1 MINKLAIVMMLAAA
15 LTGCSQC
22 PAEKCAPI
30 ADIPPADRDQ
40 LYQTSTITALL
51 AGVYDGD
58 LTCGQLVTKGDIGL
72 GTFNALDGEMIVLDG
87 QVYQVTITGVP
98 VVVSDSTLTPFAAV
112 TPFDVDITLTSTETM
127 DLDQL
132 KAFITANLP
141 NDQLPY
147 AIRIEGTFSAIT
159 TRSVPA
165 QRPPY
170 KPLLDVVRAGQVT
183 FELKDVTGTIVGFH
197 LPQYA
202 AGVNVA
208 GYHFHFL
215 TADRQAG
222 GHVLSLTATDVK
234 VMLDDCSSM
243 DIDLLTSE
251 QAQLEGNAADQLHEI
266 E

>member
-1 MINKLAIVMMLAAA
+1 MNKLICLLLVSLV
-15 LTGCSQC
+15 LSGCANCQNQT
-22 PAEKCAPI
+22 CATD
-30 ADIPPADRDQ
+30 ADLPVTDRDQ

-58 LTCGQLVTKGDIGL
+58 LTCGELLEKGDIGL
-72 GTFNALDGEMIVLDG
+72 GTFNALNGEMIVLDG
-87 QVYQVTITGVP
+87 EVYQVPITGVP
-98 VVVSDSTLTPFAAV
+98 VVVADDTLTPFAAV
-112 TPFDVDITLTSTETM
+112 TPFDVDVTLTSTEPM

-147 AIRIEGTFSAIT
+147 AIRIEGTFSAMT

-165 QRPPY
+165 QTRPY
-170 KPLLDVVRAGQVT
+170 QPLLEVVRAGQVT
-183 FELKDVTGTIVGFH
+183 FDLQDVTGTVVGFY

-222 GHVLSLTATDVK
+222 GHVLSLNATDITI
-234 VMLDDCSSM
+234 MLDDCASM

-251 QAQLEGNAADQLHEI
+251 QTQLEGNATDQLHEI